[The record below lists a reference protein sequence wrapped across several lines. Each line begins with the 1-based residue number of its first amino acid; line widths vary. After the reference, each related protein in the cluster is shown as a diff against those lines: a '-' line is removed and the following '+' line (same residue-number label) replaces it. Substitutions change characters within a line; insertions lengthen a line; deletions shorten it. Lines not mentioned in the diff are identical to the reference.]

1 MRIDVV
7 TIFPEFFDG
16 PLQVSIVGRA
26 LASGVAQVSCH
37 DLRDWTSDAHR
48 TVDDAPYGGGAGMV
62 MKPEPFFAAVEQLR
76 GDASPPVV
84 AFTPCGAPL
93 TQAKVRELAAAPHV
107 IMLCGRYEG
116 IDQRVHDALVT
127 DEVSL
132 GDYVLSGGE
141 LPALVLIDAI
151 VRLLPGAVG
160 NDQSPVTD
168 SFSDG
173 LLEHPHYTRPAEF
186 RGMAVPQVLING
198 HHAQVARWRRRMSL
212 VRTLQRRPELLA
224 NVTLSREDEK
234 LLSEEH

>member
-16 PLQVSIVGRA
+16 PLHISIVGRA
-26 LASGVAQVSCH
+26 LASGIVQVHCH
-37 DLRDWTSDAHR
+37 DLRNWTSDPHR

-62 MKPEPFFAAVEQLR
+62 MKPEPFFAAVEELR
-76 GDASPPVV
+76 GDGAPPVV
-84 AFTPCGAPL
+84 AFTPCGVPL
-93 TQAKVRELAAAPHV
+93 TQEKVQELAAVPHL
-107 IMLCGRYEG
+107 ILLCGRYEG
-116 IDQRVHDALVT
+116 IDQRVHEALVT
-127 DEVSL
+127 DEISL

-173 LLEHPHYTRPAEF
+173 LLEHPHYTRPAVF
-186 RGMAVPQVLING
+186 RGMAVPDVLIRGN
-198 HHAQVARWRRRMSL
+198 HAEVARWRRRMSL
-212 VRTLQRRPELLA
+212 LRTLQRRPDLLA
-224 NVTLSREDEK
+224 KVELSREDEK
-234 LLSEEH
+234 LLAEQN